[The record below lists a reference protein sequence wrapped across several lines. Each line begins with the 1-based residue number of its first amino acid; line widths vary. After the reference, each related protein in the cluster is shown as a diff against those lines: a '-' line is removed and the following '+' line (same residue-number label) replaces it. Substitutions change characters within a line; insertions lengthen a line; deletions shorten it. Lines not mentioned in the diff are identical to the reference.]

1 MDNLLSAYAVCPKLE
16 ENIAQYFNST
26 AFQVHTRGFK
36 YLDNTSCDG
45 QRIIRNTV
53 SVGTG

>member
-26 AFQVHTRGFK
+26 AFRVR
-36 YLDNTSCDG
+36 
-45 QRIIRNTV
+45 V
-53 SVGTG
+53 S